1 MGRGRDFKL
10 EPPIDDIKEYA
21 EQMRAWWSSL
31 QPKWRIESAKESW
44 PLGRVAPASE
54 NWDGVVR
61 GGANGLMVF
70 IVALAWWFRALEDET
85 SARELA
91 SMIEDVRWV
100 LDKINSAMEDG
111 IVIELLTSR
120 AGGVKRGREGDEEKG
135 RNEKKR

>member
-1 MGRGRDFKL
+1 M
-10 EPPIDDIKEYA
+10 
-21 EQMRAWWSSL
+21 
-31 QPKWRIESAKESW
+31 
-44 PLGRVAPASE
+44 
-54 NWDGVVR
+54 
-61 GGANGLMVF
+61 MVF